1 MKTELLE
8 KAKKLAE
15 EFGGTLQQLSTLD
28 HSGRTSEKIVI
39 EYNVQQKDKSCKFFW
54 TQLKLI

>member
-1 MKTELLE
+1 MKIELLE

-15 EFGGTLQQLSTLD
+15 ELGGTYQHLSTYG

-39 EYNVQQKDKSCKFFW
+39 EYNVQQKDKS
-54 TQLKLI
+54 

>member
-15 EFGGTLQQLSTLD
+15 EFGGTFQQISTLD

-39 EYNVQQKDKSCKFFW
+39 EYNVQQKDKS
-54 TQLKLI
+54 